1 MKEYICLIFLLLSSF
16 GLQAKCTFDNS
27 NAATPVVNLD
37 MTTGVAVV
45 KLNINAT
52 GNIKCNANSDNLYY
66 ATPLQDYIVAFQG
79 SSGNRVLIK
88 INLTGDGFP
97 VSIGNRTVSAGE
109 ILNDKVFTV
118 TASYV
123 NSGTAKQTVS
133 GNAFSL
139 SDPAVS
145 ITSENT
151 CTSNWLS
158 YLYCWITGRLSNSSA
173 FTQNINFT
181 VTHKPTTCRFSESTY
196 KIQMPETTLNDIAGT
211 TNTKSGTANLVLNCD
226 SVYNVTTNPVSFIV
240 SRGDWNESGAILKNT
255 FINGAKGVGFQIYNG
270 TATTPLRRGDIL
282 MNRIAKMATISNQ
295 YTFPIIAKYV
305 RVAEEPLQ
313 PGEMQSKVIFAVSYD

>member
-133 GNAFSL
+133 GNAFNL

-145 ITSENT
+145 ITSDNT

-158 YLYCWITGRLSNSSA
+158 Y
-173 FTQNINFT
+173 INFT
-181 VTHKPTTCRFSESTY
+181 VTHKPTNCRFSESTY
-196 KIQMPETTLNDIAGT
+196 KIQMPETTLNDIVGT

-240 SRGDWNESGAILKNT
+240 SRGDWNESGTILKNT

-282 MNRIAKMATISNQ
+282 MNRIVKMAAISNQ